1 MNYKFKEDGDV
12 INVIEGE
19 NIIARYQID
28 RHYVEKNISLKDNCL
43 YIRLMNMSKKYVDC
57 KVELNN
63 DNIQKI
69 PQ

>member
-1 MNYKFKEDGDV
+1 MNYKFKEDGDI

-28 RHYVEKNISLKDNCL
+28 RHYVEKNISLRDNYL
-43 YIRLMNMSKKYVDC
+43 NIRLMNMNKKYIDC

-63 DNIQKI
+63 NNIQKI
-69 PQ
+69 P

>member
-1 MNYKFKEDGDV
+1 MNYKFKEKDGI
-12 INVIEGE
+12 INVLDEDT
-19 NIIARYQID
+19 IIARYQID

-43 YIRLMNMSKKYVDC
+43 YIRLMNMGKKYVDC

>member
-1 MNYKFKEDGDV
+1 MNYKFKEDGID
-12 INVIEGE
+12 GG

-28 RHYVEKNISLKDNCL
+28 RHYVEKNISLRDNYL
-43 YIRLMNMSKKYVDC
+43 YIRLMNMNKKYVDC

-69 PQ
+69 P